1 MEPRSLNKM
10 LETSIRNNWDRPAL
24 SNCGGET
31 LLYRDVARY
40 IVTLQHFFESAGT
53 GRGDKIAICS
63 RNQARWGVA
72 FMASL
77 SSGAVPVPILQDF
90 RAASIHYLVNHCGA
104 RILFAGAAILETLNP
119 KAMPNLKAIVR
130 MEDFAVVYAAQECLK
145 EAIAEYNPADF
156 GPADLDFYI
165 DSPDD
170 LAIINY
176 TSGTSGFAKGVM
188 LPYRSLV
195 KNVEL
200 MEQTAPGLDCY
211 SNVVSMLPT
220 AHMYGLMMDLIF
232 EMTVGVHVHFL
243 MRPPSPMVIRETF
256 STIRPNIVMTVPLV
270 IEKIVRRVIQ
280 TLDCQLDAS
289 SLTPEVS
296 RQACEMITETF
307 GGNFSE
313 VVVGGAPLNRE
324 VEDFLRAIGFRYTVG
339 SGMTE
344 CGPLVSLSPWDRT
357 KPHTCGK
364 RAFYNEIRIDSPD
377 PVNVPGEVYIR
388 GGNVFLGY
396 YKMPRETAEVFSG
409 GGWFRTGD
417 IGTLDEEGFL
427 SLKGRCKSMI
437 LTSAGQN
444 IYPEEIESS
453 INNLPY
459 VQESLVVSVKN
470 QLVALIYP
478 DQERAVS
485 DGMSEADVYQ
495 TLKSE
500 IRALNG
506 ELPAYCS
513 ISRIEI
519 FPEEFEKTPKNS
531 IKRYLYDRETKTV

>member
-1 MEPRSLNKM
+1 M
-10 LETSIRNNWDRPAL
+10 LETSIRNNWERPAL
-24 SNCGGET
+24 SNCDGET
-31 LLYRDVARY
+31 LLYKDVARY
-40 IVTLQHFFESAGT
+40 IGMLQRFFVRAGI

-72 FMASL
+72 FMSVL

-90 RAASIHYLVNHCGA
+90 RAGGIHYLVNHCDA
-104 RILFAGAAILETLNP
+104 TILFAGATILETLNP
-119 KAMPNLKAIVR
+119 SVMPNLKAIVR
-130 MEDFAVVYAAQECLK
+130 LEDFAVVFAAEEHLK
-145 EAIAEYNPADF
+145 EPLAEAADDDWF

-200 MEQTAPGLDCY
+200 MERTAPGLNCC

-232 EMTVGVHVHFL
+232 EMTVGAHVHFL
-243 MRPPSPMVIRETF
+243 MRPPSPIVIRETF
-256 STIRPNIVMTVPLV
+256 SAIRPDIVMTVPLV
-270 IEKIVRRVIQ
+270 VEKIVRRVIQ
-280 TLDCQLDAS
+280 TLDCPLDAG
-289 SLTPEVS
+289 SLTPQM
-296 RQACEMITETF
+296 RKQACEMLTETF

-324 VEDFLRAIGFRYTVG
+324 VEDFLLAIGFRYTVG

-344 CGPLVSLSPWDRT
+344 CGPLVSLSQWDKT

-377 PVNVPGEVYIR
+377 PEKIPGEVYIR

-396 YKMPRETAEVFSG
+396 YKMPRESAEVFSG
-409 GGWFRTGD
+409 EGWFRTGD
-417 IGTLDEEGFL
+417 IGTLDSEGFL

-478 DQERAVS
+478 DQEMVAS

-506 ELPAYCS
+506 ELPTYCA

-531 IKRYLYDRETKTV
+531 IKRYLYDRETKTI